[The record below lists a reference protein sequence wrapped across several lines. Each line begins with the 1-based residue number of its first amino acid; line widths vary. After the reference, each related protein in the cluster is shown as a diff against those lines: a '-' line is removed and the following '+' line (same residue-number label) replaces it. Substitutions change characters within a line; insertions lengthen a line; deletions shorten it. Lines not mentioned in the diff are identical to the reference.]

1 MRLKPLLAVAVTAVT
16 VCSAAP
22 SAHAGWMTGRGSL
35 PVFRSDVVC
44 RDHMDFELAT
54 YVRSVPR
61 SLDVPTM
68 RSRQLGSSSRPS
80 PSRASASG
88 STTPEGGLDPSP
100 VVAPADRA
108 VPFAPLYIDPSEIG
122 GAIGTWPGGPGVLTH
137 SVALRLD
144 FNRWLEP
151 GTQVRVGWGNW
162 DPDTPNSTSWR
173 FPVQACRGRDV
184 HDPGEPAV
192 QPIRP

>member
-1 MRLKPLLAVAVTAVT
+1 MY
-16 VCSAAP
+16 
-22 SAHAGWMTGRGSL
+22 
-35 PVFRSDVVC
+35 
-44 RDHMDFELAT
+44 FELAT
-54 YVRSVPR
+54 YAWSDFVRWQRPITLT
-61 SLDVPTM
+61 SLGVWVD
-68 RSRQLGSSSRPS
+68 
-80 PSRASASG
+80 A
-88 STTPEGGLDPSP
+88 PEGGLDPSP

-151 GTQVRVGWGNW
+151 GTQVWVGWGNW

-173 FPVQACRGRDV
+173 FTVQACRGLGVV
-184 HDPGEPAV
+184 HEPGEPV
-192 QPIRP
+192 FQPIWP